1 MQIVYWIYRG
11 LVGLIDEIRI
21 NTENIAFVGMNL
33 HLLINRGMK
42 IREDALSMESLA

>member
-1 MQIVYWIYRG
+1 MQIVYSIYCG
-11 LVGLIDEIRI
+11 FVGLTDEIRI
-21 NTENIAFVGMNL
+21 NTENLAFVGMNL